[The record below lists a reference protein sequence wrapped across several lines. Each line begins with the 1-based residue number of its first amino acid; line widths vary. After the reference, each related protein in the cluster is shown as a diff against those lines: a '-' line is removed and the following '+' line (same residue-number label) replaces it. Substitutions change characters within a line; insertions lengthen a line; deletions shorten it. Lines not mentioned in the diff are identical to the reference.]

1 MASWK
6 GEIAFPRRVPMIG
19 VTEPVTLDNCEREQI
34 QLLGQVQAHGTLL
47 AFDDHL
53 RLVRASANAQALLGV
68 PVPALGRGL
77 SDAEPWTAIRDAVR
91 LEAASAPQHPPL
103 PHEHEVTLGG
113 RLFDLIVHRIG
124 DEVVAEFEL
133 RTPSSAA
140 PARFAA
146 DAHRSLDKLRRQRS
160 IVALLEVAVE
170 EMRALTGFDRV
181 MAYRFRH
188 DASGDVAAEARIDSL
203 EPFLGR
209 RYPASDIPAQARRL
223 YMVNTLRLIA
233 DVRSE
238 PVPVVG
244 LREQPLD
251 MSHCVLRSVS
261 PVHIEYLRNM
271 GVEASMSVS
280 IVVGGQLWG
289 MLACH
294 HGTALQVPYAV
305 RMACDVLGQIV
316 AANVQSLLAGEAAQ
330 RAARAAK
337 LRSRLVERTL
347 QDDDALSALASMAD
361 GLMAGFDAHALLIAD
376 GAKLSVHGD
385 VPPEAARALL
395 QWLDPERGGPRTRLT
410 ALSSLEGL
418 PPELRDA
425 MGKWCGVL
433 ALRYDDHAPGWMVLL
448 RKEQVETIDWGGRP
462 EKNYTIG
469 PLGPRLTPRGSFSVW
484 REEVRGKAEPWSAG
498 DLELADDL
506 LGEVVRAVGTRHA
519 EMSRARDQLLA
530 VLGHDLRNP
539 LQTISMA
546 AHVLERGA
554 DSSKLGQRIRDSS
567 SQMQRLISQVLDMSR
582 IQAGLGLGFSFEE
595 VDVAALVDRVADDLL
610 LAHPG
615 SVIERDLAGP
625 LPAQADADR
634 LAQMLGNL
642 MSNAQHH
649 GELGQPVAIRAA
661 REGDGVVLQVRN
673 AAAPIPPEVAADLFT
688 PFKRQAVGNR
698 RNRGGLGLGLYIA
711 NEIARG
717 HGGALSY
724 SYEEPFVVFTARF
737 PARQAG

>member
-1 MASWK
+1 
-6 GEIAFPRRVPMIG
+6 MIG

-34 QLLGQVQAHGTLL
+34 QRLGHAQAHGALL

-53 RLVRASANAQALLGV
+53 RLVRASANAQALLGM
-68 PVPALGRGL
+68 PLPAFGRAL
-77 SDAEPWTAIRDAVR
+77 PEAEHWTAIRDAVQ
-91 LEAASAPQHPPL
+91 LEAASPPQHPPL
-103 PHEHEVTLGG
+103 PHEHEVALGG
-113 RLFDLIVHRIG
+113 RVFDLIVHRLG
-124 DEVVAEFEL
+124 DEVVAEFEP
-133 RTPSSAA
+133 RTPRSAP
-140 PARFAA
+140 PARFALE
-146 DAHRSLDKLRRQRS
+146 AHRSLDKLRRQRS
-160 IVALLEVAVE
+160 IAALLDVAVE
-170 EMRALTGFDRV
+170 ELRALTGFDRV

-188 DASGDVAAEARIDSL
+188 DASGDVVAEARIEAL

-223 YMVNTLRLIA
+223 YTVNTLRLIA

-238 PVPVVG
+238 PVPVEG

-280 IVVGGQLWG
+280 LVVGGQLWG

-305 RMACDVLGQIV
+305 RMACDVLGQMV

-330 RAARAAK
+330 RAARAAT

-347 QDDDALSALASMAD
+347 QDDDVLSALTSMAE
-361 GLMAGFDAHALLIAD
+361 GLVAGFDAHALLVAD
-376 GAKLSVHGD
+376 GSKLSVHGE
-385 VPPEAARALL
+385 VAPEAARALL
-395 QWLDPERGGPRTRLT
+395 QWLDPERGGPRARLT
-410 ALSSLEGL
+410 ALSSLEVL
-418 PPELRDA
+418 PPELREVL
-425 MGKWCGVL
+425 GKWCGVL
-433 ALRYDDHAPGWMVLL
+433 ALRYDDHGPGWMVLL
-448 RKEQVETIDWGGRP
+448 RKEQVETIAWGGRP
-462 EKNYTIG
+462 EKQYTVG

-484 REEVRGKAEPWSAG
+484 REEVRGKAVPWSAG

-554 DSSKLGQRIRDSS
+554 DASKLGRRIRDSS

-582 IQAGLGLGFSFEE
+582 LQAGLGLGFAFEE
-595 VDVAALVDRVADDLL
+595 VDVAALVERVVDDLL

-615 SVIERDLAGP
+615 LVIERELDGP
-625 LPAQADADR
+625 LPAQADPDR

-642 MSNAQHH
+642 MSNARHH
-649 GELGQPVAIRAA
+649 GELGQPVSIRAL
-661 REGDGVVLQVRN
+661 RDGGDVLLQVRN
-673 AAAPIPPEVAADLFT
+673 MAPPIPPETAADLFT
-688 PFKRQAVGNR
+688 PYKRQAVGNR
-698 RNRGGLGLGLYIA
+698 RNRGGLGLGLFIA
-711 NEIARG
+711 HEIARG
-717 HGGALSY
+717 HGGTLSY
-724 SYEEPFVVFTARF
+724 SYEAPFVVFTARF
-737 PARQAG
+737 PARQVG